1 MDASMEYPRMRWL
14 VLVAG
19 GMCLLACN
27 MFMISLSAILPQIS
41 QSLNITVGIATNFM
55 SVFMLAAAISVVVG
69 GWLCDRFGV
78 LKVLALSALLAS
90 GGALLMPWAGH
101 SYSTAILARV
111 LEGVGTGFGFSLFS
125 PIMAIWFPPKERGRV
140 AGLLGT
146 SVALGAV
153 IGFPLSSV
161 IFNATQS
168 WQQMSAWISIIGW
181 ISFLLT
187 IILIAMP
194 KSQLPSQAAATITAQ
209 DKNAFRKELT
219 EPLFYLCVMVSFFSA
234 WLLQTIF
241 NITPTYLAAD
251 IPLGLGFG
259 YAKASTLM
267 LGVSIAGVLA
277 PIVSGI
283 IQDKFFG
290 RNAKPFMYI
299 GFALCCVFMYLL
311 LMPVVYSK
319 APTLVVCLVLA
330 GSGTSVLSA
339 ALPLFIGL
347 NYPVHILGKVYGII
361 AGLGNFGSVLGL
373 YAAGKAVDANGNYNL
388 AITLISLAALAG
400 FIFVLLLKRWKGA
413 IAVNQ

>member
-1 MDASMEYPRMRWL
+1 MEASMEYPRMRWL

-41 QSLNITVGIATNFM
+41 QTLDISVGTATNFM
-55 SVFMLAAAISVVVG
+55 SVFMLAAAISVIVG
-69 GWLCDRFGV
+69 GVLCDRFGV
-78 LKVLALSALLAS
+78 LPVLAFSAFLAA

-101 SYSTAILARV
+101 SYPTAILARV
-111 LEGVGTGFGFSLFS
+111 LEGIGTGFGFSLFS
-125 PIMAIWFPPKERGRV
+125 PIMTIWFPPKERGRV

-153 IGFPLSSV
+153 IGFPLSSA

-168 WQQMSAWISIIGW
+168 WQQMSAWISILGW
-181 ISFLLT
+181 VSFLLT
-187 IILIAMP
+187 MILIVMP
-194 KSQLPSQAAATITAQ
+194 KPRLPSQAPATVSAQ
-209 DKNAFRKELT
+209 EKNAFKKEMT

-234 WLLQTIF
+234 WQLQTIF

-259 YAKASTLM
+259 YTRASTLM

-277 PIVSGI
+277 PVVSGI
-283 IQDKFFG
+283 IQDRVFG
-290 RNAKPFMYI
+290 TNAKPFMYI
-299 GFALCCVFMYLL
+299 GFALCCIFMYLL
-311 LMPVVYSK
+311 LLPAVYGK
-319 APTLVVCLVLA
+319 VPLLVVCLVFA
-330 GSGTSVLSA
+330 GSGTAVLSA
-339 ALPLFIGL
+339 ALPLFVGL

-361 AGLGNFGSVLGL
+361 AGFGNFGSVLGL
-373 YAAGKAVDANGNYNL
+373 YVAGKAVDAKGNYNL

-400 FIFVLLLKRWKGA
+400 FIFVLLLKRWKRTA
-413 IAVNQ
+413 AVNQ